1 MENFLL
7 NSDKN
12 FPTLNCSIFSTK
24 ISNLISNLGNSLGL
38 IDSQNTWENLY
49 VHRKIIVL
57 VFLFQ
62 MSNSLLKWFR
72 LNRLVSLEEK
82 IGIALDQFLTNFR
95 LKFVCW
101 AFRIGNATYQDTEGT
116 SCTVQ
121 PFVTI
126 QRIIIYITTVS
137 IILLTFWAEIS
148 YQLLAYVFIIW
159 DHFRWISRRRQQF
172 P

>member
-1 MENFLL
+1 MGKFT
-7 NSDKN
+7 KN
-12 FPTLNCSIFSTK
+12 FPIFLTK
-24 ISNLISNLGNSLGL
+24 IFQPHLDPWKFFRLDWFTNLY
-38 IDSQNTWENLY
+38 TWENLY
-49 VHRKIIVL
+49 VQRKIIVL

-72 LNRLVSLEEK
+72 LNRLVSSEEK
-82 IGIALDQFLTNFR
+82 IALDQFLTNFR

-148 YQLLAYVFIIW
+148 YQLLTYVFIIW